1 MKYGVLEDGGEDGGA
16 STAPD
21 GGASTAPTLVPD
33 ASSASSSTSNKREAT
48 VTQQTSITG
57 RGGTQG
63 AEAGSEDTAVKLNI
77 GLIPR
82 SQSNLE
88 LLGMAVELN
97 IA

>member
-16 STAPD
+16 STAP
-21 GGASTAPTLVPD
+21 TLVPD
-33 ASSASSSTSNKREAT
+33 ASSASSLTSNKREAT

-63 AEAGSEDTAVKLNI
+63 AEAGPKDTAVQLNI

-82 SQSNLE
+82 SNLE
-88 LLGMAVELN
+88 LLGTAGCQAEHRFDS
-97 IA
+97 

>member
-1 MKYGVLEDGGEDGGA
+1 MKYGVLEDGGE
-16 STAPD
+16 D

-33 ASSASSSTSNKREAT
+33 ASSASSSTSNEREAT

-63 AEAGSEDTAVKLNI
+63 AEAGSEDTAVQLNI

-82 SQSNLE
+82 SQSVLE
-88 LLGMAVELN
+88 LLGTTVQLN
-97 IA
+97 IGWINRS